1 MRTDL
6 REAVSGR
13 RELDEGMV
21 DALRFLLRR
30 LRANVF
36 TAQNLLEKQVGVG
49 AGLGGGYSRFEAA
62 DEIERLEEFFVEP
75 VPSWRDL
82 LLHGERNP

>member
-1 MRTDL
+1 MPTDL

-13 RELDEGMV
+13 RELDEGVV
-21 DALRFLLRR
+21 DTLRFLLRR

-49 AGLGGGYSRFEAA
+49 AGLGGGYSRFKAG
-62 DEIERLEEFFVEP
+62 DEIERLEEFLVEP
-75 VPSWRDL
+75 VPSGRDL